1 MGANL
6 GSSGSSRN
14 NRKNRL
20 NPEINITPFVDVMLV
35 LLVIFMVTAPMLVSG
50 INIDLPK
57 TTASPM
63 TGQDEP
69 LTIDVDTK
77 GDMYLQEIRIKPE
90 ELVPKLKSISK
101 EKKDTR
107 IFIRGDARADYGKIA
122 QVLDLIQAA
131 GYNKVALLTGTKE
144 EKSKRK

>member
-6 GSSGSSRN
+6 GSQASSRS
-14 NRKNRL
+14 NRRNRL

-69 LTIDVDTK
+69 LTIDVDAK
-77 GDMYLQEIRIKPE
+77 GNMYLQENLIKAE
-90 ELVPKLKSISK
+90 ELVAKLKSISK

-107 IFIRGDARADYGKIA
+107 IFIRGDTKADYGKIA
-122 QVLDLIQAA
+122 QTLDLIQAA
-131 GYNKVALLTGTKE
+131 GYHKVALLTGVRE
-144 EKSKRK
+144 EKPKRK